1 MAETKQ
7 DIQQR
12 FDANLGRVAAL
23 VALYRAAAAG
33 RGRPAVAEA
42 DVLRAGVV
50 LLHAS
55 LEDLLRSVAELLLP
69 ARPAAVFAKWEIGLP
84 SAPDKRVPKLSLE
97 ELLAF
102 RGQQVDDVLAFAIQQ
117 RLEHAN
123 YNSFH
128 EVARAVDEVGLDPA
142 PLRSLQPALDA
153 MMKRRHHIAH
163 RADRNAE
170 TGRGQHLARHLAD
183 TTVETWL
190 AAVRGAGGV
199 LLAQV
204 P

>member
-7 DIQQR
+7 DVQQR

-23 VALYRAAAAG
+23 VALYRTAAAG

-69 ARPAAVFAKWEIGLP
+69 ARPADVFANWSIGLP
-84 SAPDKRVPKLSLE
+84 SNPGKGIPKLSLE
-97 ELLAF
+97 ELLEF
-102 RGQQVDDVLAFAIQQ
+102 RGKQVEDVLAIAIQQ
-117 RLEHAN
+117 RLEHST
-123 YNSFH
+123 YNNFR
-128 EVARAVDEVGLDPA
+128 EVARAALEVGLDAA
-142 PLRSLQPALDA
+142 PLRPFQPDLDA

-163 RADRNAE
+163 RADRNSE
-170 TGRGQHLARHLAD
+170 TGRGQHIAVHLAD
-183 TTVETWL
+183 ATVETWM
-190 AAVRGAGGV
+190 AAVQGAGGV